1 MIFVDGDV
9 LRHLGYRKLRNGLVV
24 PYIQLIGGRN
34 VVSPDRTDTKKIIG
48 GVEIDGNGR
57 EVAYH
62 ISVMNDDL
70 SETGTTVRVNR
81 RTSKGRLEFDLIQL
95 QKSEDSMVR
104 GLPILSNLRE
114 DIFDYNSMRKNHL
127 DRTAVQNMFTAFVE
141 SEKDTESNWSF
152 KDTLESGGA
161 RADVDITGES
171 KLTMGPGYII
181 DLEPG
186 KKVNLVQSQ
195 TNGEDFSAYEK
206 SMIGL
211 MASSLGMSYEIAM
224 NTFNASFSA
233 SRASL
238 SGAEKNFAILRNEF
252 ADKFCT
258 PAWEQMIEFGILSG
272 GIDCPEWDGLS
283 AIERKALLSVTWT
296 GVTPPQVDPTK
307 EVKAYI
313 EAVKAGLCSREHAVR
328 SLFGFDFEEVAE
340 RLKEESKMLS
350 GTEAKHSR
358 HKAATR
364 SEGEDN
370 GDK

>member
-1 MIFVDGDV
+1 
-9 LRHLGYRKLRNGLVV
+9 
-24 PYIQLIGGRN
+24 
-34 VVSPDRTDTKKIIG
+34 
-48 GVEIDGNGR
+48 
-57 EVAYH
+57 
-62 ISVMNDDL
+62 
-70 SETGTTVRVNR
+70 
-81 RTSKGRLEFDLIQL
+81 
-95 QKSEDSMVR
+95 MVR

-340 RLKEESKMLS
+340 RLKEEAEMLS
-350 GTEAKHSR
+350 GANAGTQQEQDKNNSDSDSDSD
-358 HKAATR
+358 K
-364 SEGEDN
+364 EDKGEDDGN
-370 GDK
+370 R

>member
-1 MIFVDGDV
+1 
-9 LRHLGYRKLRNGLVV
+9 
-24 PYIQLIGGRN
+24 
-34 VVSPDRTDTKKIIG
+34 
-48 GVEIDGNGR
+48 
-57 EVAYH
+57 
-62 ISVMNDDL
+62 
-70 SETGTTVRVNR
+70 
-81 RTSKGRLEFDLIQL
+81 
-95 QKSEDSMVR
+95 
-104 GLPILSNLRE
+104 
-114 DIFDYNSMRKNHL
+114 
-127 DRTAVQNMFTAFVE
+127 MFTAFVE

-161 RADVDITGES
+161 RADVDVTGEN

-340 RLKEESKMLS
+340 RLKEEAEMLS
-350 GTEAKHSR
+350 GANAGTQQEQDENNSDSDSDSDSDKED
-358 HKAATR
+358 
-364 SEGEDN
+364 EGE
-370 GDK
+370 GDGNR

>member
-1 MIFVDGDV
+1 M
-9 LRHLGYRKLRNGLVV
+9 
-24 PYIQLIGGRN
+24 
-34 VVSPDRTDTKKIIG
+34 
-48 GVEIDGNGR
+48 
-57 EVAYH
+57 
-62 ISVMNDDL
+62 
-70 SETGTTVRVNR
+70 
-81 RTSKGRLEFDLIQL
+81 
-95 QKSEDSMVR
+95 
-104 GLPILSNLRE
+104 
-114 DIFDYNSMRKNHL
+114 
-127 DRTAVQNMFTAFVE
+127 
-141 SEKDTESNWSF
+141 
-152 KDTLESGGA
+152 
-161 RADVDITGES
+161 
-171 KLTMGPGYII
+171 
-181 DLEPG
+181 
-186 KKVNLVQSQ
+186 
-195 TNGEDFSAYEK
+195 
-206 SMIGL
+206 
-211 MASSLGMSYEIAM
+211 
-224 NTFNASFSA
+224 
-233 SRASL
+233 
-238 SGAEKNFAILRNEF
+238 RNEF